1 MAPRKKPAKR
11 PDALDT
17 ANHAVQYYAIHA
29 PWEQQEVLDTVYLIN
44 PTGGAVVT
52 IVRPLRTLEWATA
65 PMPSP
70 IQEAPSDASKL

>member
-1 MAPRKKPAKR
+1 MARRRKR
-11 PDALDT
+11 PDPLDI
-17 ANHAVQYYAIHA
+17 ADPGVQQSLRAV
-29 PWEQQEVLDTVYLIN
+29 WQQEEAVGTIYLIN

>member
-1 MAPRKKPAKR
+1 MAPRKKPAKL

-44 PTGGAVVT
+44 PTGGAAISV
-52 IVRPLRTLEWATA
+52 IRPFHTL
-65 PMPSP
+65 
-70 IQEAPSDASKL
+70 KLME